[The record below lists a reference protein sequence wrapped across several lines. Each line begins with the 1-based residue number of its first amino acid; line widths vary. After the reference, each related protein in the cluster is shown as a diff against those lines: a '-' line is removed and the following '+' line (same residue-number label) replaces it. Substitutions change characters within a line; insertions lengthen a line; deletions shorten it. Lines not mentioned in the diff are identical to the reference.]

1 MKQIFITLFF
11 ALLIGFGA
19 KAQYDF
25 NYTTTSTKKDYNG
38 DNRNITIVID
48 FTLDSLY
55 RNYSSYPQGHYGFY
69 FSYSIKFY
77 HNNYELAS
85 NEGYLFD
92 NLRLKFRCNSNGETD
107 FGLPLNGGVGSS
119 LAYNSKYS
127 NNLASETLE
136 SLGCDQ
142 LQLIAGGPGL
152 SVDVVLNGISTLPIE
167 LITFDAF
174 RKDRQV
180 ELLWKTAS
188 ENNNDYFTIERSV
201 NGKSWENIQT
211 VQGAGNSSQV
221 IEYSWLDNSPYSAI
235 SYYRLKQT
243 DYDGT
248 TEMFNIVSV
257 QQNDVEELQA
267 YPNPVS
273 HTSTIL
279 GVDQNQALRIFNT
292 IGVEVTGNVGVS
304 TSPSAKTFLNMSQLP
319 KGMYYVT
326 NGGKSIQLLKE

>member
-1 MKQIFITLFF
+1 MTF
-11 ALLIGFGA
+11 
-19 KAQYDF
+19 D
-25 NYTTTSTKKDYNG
+25 
-38 DNRNITIVID
+38 
-48 FTLDSLY
+48 
-55 RNYSSYPQGHYGFY
+55 
-69 FSYSIKFY
+69 YSIKCFNQNGNEVGFNQISTLQGSFVC
-77 HNNYELAS
+77 NNATS
-85 NEGYLFD
+85 F
-92 NLRLKFRCNSNGETD
+92 FQ
-107 FGLPLNGGVGSS
+107 LPNQLGVGSGVTTGNPWNHQS
-119 LAYNSKYS
+119 NCNTVTVEDLLCNKIVLEVEMKGYNGSRF
-127 NNLASETLE
+127 
-136 SLGCDQ
+136 
-142 LQLIAGGPGL
+142 I
-152 SVDVVLNGISTLPIE
+152 DVSGTSTLPIE

-188 ENNNDYFTIERSV
+188 ELNNDYFTIERSV
-201 NGKSWENIQT
+201 DGKSWENIQT